1 MVVNKAKNKILNNN
15 RGIFM
20 KKFKIKLFT
29 TILASGLSLSTQA
42 ADSLNIYAWAESIK
56 PELISE
62 FEKETGI
69 DVVIDSY
76 TSNED
81 LLAKLKSGTTNYD
94 LVSPSQHFVDIMIK
108 EGLLENIN
116 ANSMPA
122 FEAVDAKWKNQ
133 WWDKSS
139 EYSIPFAYGS
149 AGFTVNRDLYK
160 GPANSWK
167 EFFEPGEAL
176 KGKIAVFATPDEVIP
191 AAQLYLGVPF
201 CSEDS
206 SEMKKVLDL
215 LTKQK
220 EYVAVYSSDNI
231 GSRVGGGEVAI
242 HSWWDGNSLK
252 ARKIDSAPIEYA
264 QPKEGLVGWIDSLV
278 VPKGASNVNNAKKFI
293 NWISEKD
300 NATAQ
305 ANYYGHSPA
314 VAIDLSKSIYTQ
326 VNSPELFPTVP
337 VVMAR
342 SCSPKAQKL
351 VDRVWTSLL
360 E

>member
-1 MVVNKAKNKILNNN
+1 MN
-15 RGIFM
+15 
-20 KKFKIKLFT
+20 KFKVKLST
-29 TILASGLSLSTQA
+29 AILISGLSISAQA
-42 ADSLNIYAWAESIK
+42 AESLNIYAWAESIK

-69 DVVIDSY
+69 DIVIDGY

-81 LLAKLKSGTTNYD
+81 LLAKLKSGTANYD
-94 LVSPSQHFVDIMIK
+94 VVSPSQHFVDIMIQ
-108 EGLLENIN
+108 EGLLENIS
-116 ANSMPA
+116 ANKMPA
-122 FEAVDAKWKNQ
+122 FKGVDTKWRNQ

-149 AGFTVNRDLYK
+149 AGYSVNRDLYK

-167 EFFEPGEAL
+167 EFFEPNEAL
-176 KGKIAVFATPDEVIP
+176 KGKVAVFNTPDEIIP
-191 AAQLYLGVPF
+191 AAQLYLNIPF

-206 SEMKKVLDL
+206 AEMKQVLDL
-215 LTKQK
+215 LKKQK

-231 GSRVGGGEVAI
+231 ASRIGGGEVI
-242 HSWWDGNSLK
+242 LHSWWDGNSMK
-252 ARKIDSAPIEYA
+252 ARKVDGAPVEYA

-278 VPKGASNVNNAKKFI
+278 VPKGAPNIANAKKFI

-300 NATAQ
+300 HATEQ

-314 VAIDLSKSIYTQ
+314 VAIDLSKAINTQ
-326 VNSPELFPTVP
+326 TNSPELFPSVP
-337 VVMAR
+337 VVMAKA
-342 SCSPKAQKL
+342 CSPKAQKL